1 MEKTNHI
8 VYLRDGTGFPQLER
22 ESVALVLTSPP
33 YPMIEMW
40 DSGFGEQD
48 SEIEKALEA
57 VDGRTA
63 FERMHALLD
72 AVWAECERVMIPG
85 GFLCVNIGDATRTLG
100 DGFRLYPNH
109 ARVIE
114 GCGRLGLESL
124 PAVIWRKQTN
134 APNKFM
140 GSGMLPAGAY
150 VTLEHEYVLVFRKGG
165 KRSFD
170 AAGKQRRRRSAFFW
184 EERNEWFSD
193 LWWFKGTRQELGD
206 GAQRARSGA
215 FPFELA
221 YRLILM
227 YSLQGDLVLDP
238 FLGTGT
244 TTAAGIACAR
254 SSVGYERDAGLKAA
268 IAQTAEEAVALGN
281 TRAAARVAAHNEF
294 LAQRARD
301 GKPARHANAAHGFGV
316 MTTQERDL
324 ELPITTDLRELEVA
338 DGFGADGFGAD
349 GFGLEA
355 THERLGANENS
366 VQSVSSSGRLEFEWS
381 ENRSPQGSTGDSKA
395 ECGQLDL
402 LDER

>member
-85 GFLCVNIGDATRTLG
+85 GFLCINIGDATRTLG

-254 SSVGYERDAGLKAA
+254 STVGYERDLGLKGA
-268 IAQTAEEAVALGN
+268 IARAAEEAVAIGN
-281 TRAAARVAAHNEF
+281 TRAAARVAGHHEF

-301 GKPARHANAAHGFGV
+301 GKPAKHLNAPHGFAV

-324 ELPITTDLRELEVA
+324 ELPITTNLRAREVA
-338 DGFGADGFGAD
+338 GGIGF
-349 GFGLEA
+349 EA
-355 THERLGANENS
+355 THERLGENAHNA
-366 VQSVSSSGRLEFEWS
+366 Q
-381 ENRSPQGSTGDSKA
+381 NADNAHNA
-395 ECGQLDL
+395 EAPAPLRPDAARPNGEQLSL
-402 LDER
+402 LDEQ